1 MKIAIF
7 GGSFDPVHS
16 EHVRC
21 AVAAKEALGLDKL
34 IVVPTGIAPHK
45 QWGASASGEDRLAMC
60 CIAFRGLD
68 WAEVSDAE
76 VRAQGASYTY
86 LTCRRF
92 AAQYPDA
99 ERYFLVGED
108 MLEDF
113 FTWREPDD
121 ILSHVTLAACGRG
134 HSAPERLHERF
145 RERFGKD
152 FLCIPFT
159 GEEVSSRMLR
169 VDLAFGKQSEKLD
182 GGVRDY
188 ILSHGL
194 YTHPAIAPALALEKE
209 PRREHSYRVAR
220 MAVARASSAGVEEGK
235 ALLAAA
241 LHDCGKYVP
250 SDSPLLKGFAAP
262 DGVPAPVLHQYTG
275 AYLAEHLFH
284 VEEEDVLDAIRYH
297 TSGRRGMTKL
307 GILIYLADMLEE
319 GRTFPGVEELRDWFY
334 KDLNACLYH
343 ALRQQDAYL
352 KGEGKPIY
360 PLTDE
365 AYRWIAE
372 VVKQEYSKFA

>member
-1 MKIAIF
+1 
-7 GGSFDPVHS
+7 
-16 EHVRC
+16 
-21 AVAAKEALGLDKL
+21 
-34 IVVPTGIAPHK
+34 
-45 QWGASASGEDRLAMC
+45 MC
-60 CIAFRGLD
+60 RIAFRGLD

-76 VRAQGASYTY
+76 VRAHGASYTY

-113 FTWREPDD
+113 FTWREPGD

-134 HSAPERLHERF
+134 YGAPERLHERF

-169 VDLAFGKQSEKLD
+169 VDLAFGKPTEKLD

-209 PRREHSYRVAR
+209 ARREHSYRVAR

-250 SDSPLLKGFAAP
+250 SDSPLLKGFSAP

-284 VEEEDVLDAIRYH
+284 IEEGDVLDAIRYH

>member
-1 MKIAIF
+1 
-7 GGSFDPVHS
+7 
-16 EHVRC
+16 
-21 AVAAKEALGLDKL
+21 
-34 IVVPTGIAPHK
+34 
-45 QWGASASGEDRLAMC
+45 
-60 CIAFRGLD
+60 
-68 WAEVSDAE
+68 
-76 VRAQGASYTY
+76 
-86 LTCRRF
+86 
-92 AAQYPDA
+92 
-99 ERYFLVGED
+99 

-134 HSAPERLHERF
+134 YGAPERLHERF

-169 VDLAFGKQSEKLD
+169 VDLAFGKPTEKLD

-250 SDSPLLKGFAAP
+250 SDSPLLKGFSAP

-284 VEEEDVLDAIRYH
+284 IEEGDVLDAIRYH
-297 TSGRRGMTKL
+297 TSGRRGMTTL